1 MRLTK
6 HHPFFSALLVLIT
19 AGLLT
24 SGQAIAQQ
32 TQTNSAPRLPLV
44 ASALRISAGDLLD
57 LQVFDTPELSAKLRV
72 SDKGEVVVPVV
83 GSVRVDGLTADE
95 AGTRVEQSLRQAQVL
110 KDPHVSVF
118 VVEYATQGVSV
129 LGEVKNPG
137 VYPVLGAHGLLDII
151 SAAGGVTATAGK
163 AISVTHKGDPQNPTV
178 VQLGNGLDI
187 TAQTNVGVLPGD
199 IIVVSRSG
207 IVYVVGDLLKPGGFL
222 IENNDRLT
230 VLQALALAQGANK
243 TAALKRSKLIRKT
256 PAGRQELPVEINR
269 ILAGKRPD
277 IRLEDGD
284 ILFVPSSE
292 GKTLGLRGIEAA
304 MQAAGIVAAYGLFH

>member
-1 MRLTK
+1 MRPTK
-6 HHPFFSALLVLIT
+6 LHPFFAGLLVLI
-19 AGLLT
+19 AGGLLT
-24 SGQAIAQQ
+24 TGQAIAQQ
-32 TQTNSAPRLPLV
+32 TQPNSAPRSPLV
-44 ASALRISAGDLLD
+44 TSALHISAGDLLD

-83 GSVRVDGLTADE
+83 GSVRVEGLTADE
-95 AGTRVEQSLRQAQVL
+95 AGNRVEQTLRETQVL
-110 KDPHVSVF
+110 KDPHVTVF

-137 VYPVLGAHGLLDII
+137 VYPVLGAHGLLDVI
-151 SAAGGVTATAGK
+151 SAAGGVTTTAGK
-163 AISVTHKGDPQNPTV
+163 AVSITHKGDPQHPVV
-178 VQLGNGLDI
+178 VQLGNGLDV
-187 TAQTNVGVLPGD
+187 TAQINVGIFPGD

-230 VLQALALAQGANK
+230 VLQALALAQGTNK
-243 TAALKRSKLIRKT
+243 TAALSRSRLIRKT
-256 PAGRQELPVEINR
+256 PTGRQELSVELKR
-269 ILAGKRPD
+269 ILAGKLPD

-292 GKTLGLRGIEAA
+292 RKTLTYRGIEAA
-304 MQAAGIVAAYGLFH
+304 MQSAGILTAYGLFH